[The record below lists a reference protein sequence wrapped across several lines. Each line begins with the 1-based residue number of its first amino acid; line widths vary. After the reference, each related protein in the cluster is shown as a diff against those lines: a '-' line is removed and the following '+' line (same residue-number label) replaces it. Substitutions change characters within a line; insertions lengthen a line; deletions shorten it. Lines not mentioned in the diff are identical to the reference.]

1 MRALLAG
8 LFPPGVAVAAAG
20 PADADPAALLP
31 EEAERLGPMAP
42 VRRAEY
48 VAGRVAARRALA
60 ALGVAPVA
68 IGTVPGGRDPR
79 WPEGI
84 VGSIAHTGGL
94 AAAACGRAEAL
105 AGLGL
110 DLEGAGPLPPE
121 TVATICRP
129 DELAALAALPPPSP
143 SDWPKLLFAAKEAA
157 YKAWFPRARVPL
169 GFHEMSIDVDASGR
183 AFRARV
189 RAAAPGGAV
198 ALEGRLAWDGG
209 LVAAG
214 AVALRR

>member
-1 MRALLAG
+1 
-8 LFPPGVAVAAAG
+8 
-20 PADADPAALLP
+20 
-31 EEAERLGPMAP
+31 MAP
-42 VRRAEY
+42 GRRAEF

-68 IGTVPGGRDPR
+68 IGTMPGARDPR
-79 WPEGI
+79 WPDGI
-84 VGSIAHTGGL
+84 VGSIAHTRGV
-94 AAAACGRAEAL
+94 AAAACARAGAL

-129 DELAALAALPPPSP
+129 DELAALAALPPPAP

-189 RAAAPGGAV
+189 HRAAPGGGV
-198 ALEGRLAWDGG
+198 ALEGRLAWDEG